1 MKAYI
6 VVPKRHMD
14 HVEAREWLNKPIEAE
29 PYPVEEFD
37 DEAEAENYAAL
48 ARLAGYE
55 ARVQNPQEFYAI
67 REQQR
72 LQQGRAVIRDLDE

>member
-37 DEAEAENYAAL
+37 DKAEAENYAAL

-55 ARVQNPQEFYAI
+55 AQVQDPRDFYQD
-67 REQQR
+67 RELRAQQR
-72 LQQGRAVIRDLDE
+72 GKVILRDLDE